1 MSRGPA
7 SGLAP
12 PETDPAGAL
21 WRALAV
27 YRLATVLYVV
37 VAYAVLA
44 EYYLHPVAGWLV
56 VVGIG
61 VWTGAAILLYRRPS
75 GRSWPVLSLDLAMAL
90 LAVLVNPLID
100 EPLRIDAGEPTMA
113 LIWPSGA
120 LLAWSI
126 QWGWRG
132 GLGAAGLLSV
142 AALVARGEL
151 TRSTGNN
158 IVLMILAGAVTGY
171 AVDLFRR
178 SEEALQQATRMD
190 AATRERE
197 RLSRSIHDG
206 VLQVLALVQRRG
218 PELGDEGVELAR
230 LAEQQ
235 QLALRG
241 LLVAHP
247 DVGRDEEVDIAG
259 LVAALA
265 SATVTV
271 ATPAEPV
278 WLPSHEG
285 GELVDAVKACLDN
298 VRVHVGSAAP
308 AWVLLEEDNDHVVVS
323 VRDQGPGIPYGR
335 LDAAAADGR
344 LGVAQSIRGRVED
357 IGGTATFTSTPGQG
371 TEVEL
376 TVAAW
381 PRPRVTP

>member
-7 SGLAP
+7 DGLAVS
-12 PETDPAGAL
+12 ETDPTGAL

-27 YRLATVLYVV
+27 YRIATVLYVV

-44 EYYLHPVAGWLV
+44 EYYRHPIAGWLV
-56 VVGIG
+56 VVGIAA
-61 VWTGAAILLYRRPS
+61 WTGVAILLYRRPA
-75 GRSWPVLSLDLAMAL
+75 GRTWPVLSLDLVLAL

-100 EPLRIDAGEPTMA
+100 QPLRIDAGEPTMA

-132 GLGAAGLLSV
+132 GLSAAGLLSA
-142 AALVARGEL
+142 AALMARGEL

-178 SEEALQQATRMD
+178 SEEALQQAARME

-218 PELGDEGVELAR
+218 PELGGEGVELGK
-230 LAEQQ
+230 LADEQQ
-235 QLALRG
+235 QALRG
-241 LLVAHP
+241 LLVGQPGAP
-247 DVGRDEEVDIAG
+247 TGGRTD
-259 LVAALA
+259 VAALINDLA
-265 SATVTV
+265 SSTVAV
-271 ATPAEPV
+271 ATPAGPV
-278 WLPSHEG
+278 WLASG
-285 GELVDAVKACLDN
+285 DAAELDAAVSACLDN
-298 VRVHVGSAAP
+298 VRVHVGPDSP
-308 AWVLLEEDNDHVVVS
+308 AWVLLEEDASQVVVT
-323 VRDQGPGIPYGR
+323 VRDEGPGIPDGR
-335 LDAAAADGR
+335 LEESAAEGR
-344 LGVAQSIRGRVED
+344 LGVAQSIRGRVAD
-357 IGGTATFTSTPGQG
+357 LGGTVTITSAPGQG
-371 TEVEL
+371 TEVEIR
-376 TVAAW
+376 V
-381 PRPRVTP
+381 PRVLAT